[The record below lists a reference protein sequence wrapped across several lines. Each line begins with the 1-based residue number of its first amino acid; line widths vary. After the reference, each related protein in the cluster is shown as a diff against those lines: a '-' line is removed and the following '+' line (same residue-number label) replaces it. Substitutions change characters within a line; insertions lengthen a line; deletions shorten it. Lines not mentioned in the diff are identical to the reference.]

1 MKRNRRKG
9 KERENEGIVIV
20 RQRGVDEI
28 IMQQSG
34 NWRHKTRV
42 ENGWGKM
49 EILPSSAVTAKSTA
63 VSAVAGKA
71 AVTHPNCIVGTGGGR
86 PFLALITHLI
96 WKKKLC
102 RILEDD
108 TVLFNNFSLK
118 CFFLAQISPGHGNIN
133 IWPEKLGI

>member
-1 MKRNRRKG
+1 
-9 KERENEGIVIV
+9 
-20 RQRGVDEI
+20 
-28 IMQQSG
+28 
-34 NWRHKTRV
+34 
-42 ENGWGKM
+42 M

-96 WKKKLC
+96 WKKNLC

>member
-42 ENGWGKM
+42 ENGERW
-49 EILPSSAVTAKSTA
+49 KSF
-63 VSAVAGKA
+63 
-71 AVTHPNCIVGTGGGR
+71 R
-86 PFLALITHLI
+86 PLL
-96 WKKKLC
+96 
-102 RILEDD
+102 
-108 TVLFNNFSLK
+108 
-118 CFFLAQISPGHGNIN
+118 
-133 IWPEKLGI
+133 